1 MSGVHDEDVTDT
13 GDAVGTTST
22 TIGVTGRPW
31 RMSVAP
37 WGAVTPWPAP
47 VDGRPASLE
56 WHVAADDRWHV
67 PATEPTLRQRR
78 VDGTPVVETR
88 VRVPDGDVV
97 QRVWAVADQGGLTVI
112 EFENESPLPVA
123 VAVSGLPVVTERP
136 PSGVPARGIALPA
149 DAVVLPIG
157 HRSRVRAVLPAGDPP
172 ARASLAHLPPAD
184 TVVRGWTAVVER
196 ASRLGLP
203 DPALVRAV
211 VAARCDLLLEG
222 PVDPSS
228 DPAGHVLDVAELV
241 RMGDEAVRWLP
252 HLVEPVAAMAR
263 RPGGDVDAALDA
275 VEQLARTAGDGRAA
289 RDTARIVRT
298 RRRRGLAATAPDDRR
313 SFAELR
319 RGGPTGRFVRRVERL
334 LVADGRILGAGVP
347 SAWLGTDF
355 EVHGVPTGPGS
366 TLSYA
371 VRWHGPR
378 PAILWEQQGEPIE
391 LTAPAM
397 APEWSSRDPSGEALW
412 PAPRRPTRLP
422 VGAERSARA

>member
-1 MSGVHDEDVTDT
+1 
-13 GDAVGTTST
+13 
-22 TIGVTGRPW
+22 
-31 RMSVAP
+31 MSVGP
-37 WGAVTPWPAP
+37 WGAVTPWRDP
-47 VDGRPASLE
+47 VDGPAASLE

-78 VDGTPVVETR
+78 IDGTPVVETR

-97 QRVWAVADQGGLTVI
+97 QRVWAVADQGGLSVI

-123 VAVSGLPVVTERP
+123 VAVSGLAVVTERR
-136 PSGVPARGIALPA
+136 PSGVPAQGIDLPA

-157 HRSRVRAVLPAGDPP
+157 HRSRVRVAVPAGDRP
-172 ARASLAHLPPAD
+172 ARAAVAQLPPAD

-222 PVDPSS
+222 PVDPAS

-241 RMGDEAVRWLP
+241 RMGDEAVWWLP

-263 RPGGDVDAALDA
+263 RPGGDVDAALA
-275 VEQLARTAGDGRAA
+275 AMEQLAGAAGDDRAA
-289 RDTARIVRT
+289 RDTARIVRR
-298 RRRRGLAATAPDDRR
+298 RRRRGLAATAPDDRP

-319 RGGPTGRFVRRVERL
+319 RGDPAGRFVRRVERL
-334 LVADGRILGAGVP
+334 LVADGRILGSGVP

-355 EVHGVPTGPGS
+355 EVHGVPTGPGRTIS
-366 TLSYA
+366 FA

-391 LTAPAM
+391 LTAPVM
-397 APEWSSRDPSGEALW
+397 APGWSSRDPRGEALW
-412 PAPRRPTRLP
+412 PAPRRPTTVP
-422 VGAERSARA
+422 VSAEGTTRA

>member
-1 MSGVHDEDVTDT
+1 VRDDEPAGT
-13 GDAVGTTST
+13 GDAAAREAAGT

-37 WGAVTPWPAP
+37 WGAVTPWAAP

-67 PATEPTLRQRR
+67 PATEPTLRQQRI
-78 VDGTPVVETR
+78 DGTPVVETR
-88 VRVPDGDVV
+88 LRVPDGDVV
-97 QRVWAVADQGGLTVI
+97 QRVWAVADRGGLTVI

-136 PSGVPARGIALPA
+136 PSGVPARGIDLPA
-149 DAVVLPIG
+149 DAVVLPVG
-157 HRSRVRAVLPAGDPP
+157 HRSTVRVALPDGDPP
-172 ARASLAHLPPAD
+172 PRTALAHLPPAA

-211 VAARCDLLLEG
+211 VAARCDLWLDG
-222 PVDPSS
+222 PVDPAS

-241 RMGDEAVRWLP
+241 RMGDEAGRWLP
-252 HLVEPVAAMAR
+252 HLVEPVASMAR
-263 RPGGDVDAALDA
+263 RPGVDVDAALVA
-275 VEQLARTAGDGRAA
+275 LERLARAAGDDRAA
-289 RDTARIVRT
+289 RDAARIVRT
-298 RRRRGLAATAPDDRR
+298 RRRRGLASAERDEPL

-319 RGGPTGRFVRRVERL
+319 RGGHAGRFVRRVERL
-334 LVADGRILGAGVP
+334 LVADGEILRAGVP

-355 EVHGVPTGPGS
+355 EVHGVPTGPDS

-378 PAILWEQQGEPIE
+378 PAILWEQQGETIP
-391 LTAPAM
+391 LSAPVM
-397 APEWSSRDPSGEALW
+397 APGWSSPDRRGEALW
-412 PAPRRPTRLP
+412 PAPRRPTTVP
-422 VGAERSARA
+422 VSADRSGRT